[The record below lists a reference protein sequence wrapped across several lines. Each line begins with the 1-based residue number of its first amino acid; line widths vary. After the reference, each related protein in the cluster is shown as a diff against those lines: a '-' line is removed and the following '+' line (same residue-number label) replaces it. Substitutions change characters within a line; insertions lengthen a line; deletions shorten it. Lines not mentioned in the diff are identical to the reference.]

1 MTREEARKAA
11 RVLLA
16 YADGENIQIAHWRT
30 EDWKPCVNPTFQFG
44 NYRYRVKSEPE
55 YRPFKNAYECWE
67 EMKKHEP
74 FGWIQNKNSL
84 SIMCISMVGT
94 IHVCLGPNH
103 QCTYQG
109 AFDSYTFVDGKP
121 FGIKED

>member
-1 MTREEARKAA
+1 MTREEARKMAEIM
-11 RVLLA
+11 LA
-16 YADGENIQIAHWRT
+16 YADGKNIQFTLRKI
-30 EDWKPCVNPTFQFG
+30 EDWQSCEEPIFNFS
-44 NYRYRVKSEPE
+44 NYDYRVELK

-94 IHVCLGPNH
+94 IHVCLGLNYK
-103 QCTYQG
+103 CTYQG